1 MNPDETRQLEDRL
14 RGLTLRM
21 PSPELDARI
30 ASLRPATL
38 ALRTRRQAAGVAVA
52 AAAVVAC
59 LLVTVL
65 WRPSREQAGASH
77 SVDGRPRVTVPRD
90 PPRPQP
96 TPTELPR
103 RPEPLRIEQV
113 WSTVSAGEVVARDGQ
128 PPMQRLSRHA
138 LRRIQWIDEGRHVRI
153 EWNIPSQQS
162 ALVPL
167 EYN

>member
-1 MNPDETRQLEDRL
+1 MNPNETRQLEDRL
-14 RGLTLRM
+14 RGLALRT
-21 PSPELDARI
+21 PSPGLDARV

-38 ALRTRRQAAGVAVA
+38 PRRTLRQAAGVAMA
-52 AAAVVAC
+52 AAAVAAC

-65 WRPSREQAGASH
+65 WRPSHEQAGAGSKPLVVAPQDH
-77 SVDGRPRVTVPRD
+77 ARPK
-90 PPRPQP
+90 P
-96 TPTELPR
+96 TPTPA
-103 RPEPLRIEQV
+103 EPLRIEQV
-113 WSTVSAGEVVARDGQ
+113 WSTISVGEVVARDGQ

-167 EYN
+167 EFN